1 MTAWQSK
8 ECWSQG
14 SKTAGDSWPVGV
26 VSSSSSTADQG
37 ARCYQRWEDIDLQ
50 VDENVGEEAVEV
62 EDRSVSEIAAFAV

>member
-37 ARCYQRWEDIDLQ
+37 ARCYQRWEDIDCRWMRMLARKQ
-50 VDENVGEEAVEV
+50 SKWRTG
-62 EDRSVSEIAAFAV
+62 